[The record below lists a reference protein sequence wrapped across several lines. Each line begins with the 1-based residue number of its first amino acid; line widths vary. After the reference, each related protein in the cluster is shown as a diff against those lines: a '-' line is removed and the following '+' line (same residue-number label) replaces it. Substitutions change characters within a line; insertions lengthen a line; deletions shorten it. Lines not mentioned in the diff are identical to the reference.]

1 MHSQTDYWGAVKNEL
16 LGWCKKRKGCL
27 NIFVPSLAPHPPPV
41 TNVKISFSD
50 REDVKKTR
58 ILNNRHL
65 HLLKNEY
72 KHVYVIFVTFLIADT
87 QDRGFVM
94 ILIISLRNKS

>member
-1 MHSQTDYWGAVKNEL
+1 MHSQTDYLGAVKNEL
-16 LGWCKKRKGCL
+16 LGRCKKRKGCL
-27 NIFVPSLAPHPPPV
+27 NIFVPTLAPPPLI

-58 ILNNRHL
+58 ILNNRHSL

-72 KHVYVIFVTFLIADT
+72 KQVHVMFVTLPIADT

-94 ILIISLRNKS
+94 ILISSLRNKG

>member
-16 LGWCKKRKGCL
+16 LERCKKRKGCL
-27 NIFVPSLAPHPPPV
+27 NIFVPTLAPPPV

-58 ILNNRHL
+58 ILNNRHSL

-72 KHVYVIFVTFLIADT
+72 KQVYVIFVTLLIADT

-94 ILIISLRNKS
+94 ILISSLRNKG

>member
-1 MHSQTDYWGAVKNEL
+1 MHSKTDYWGSVKNEL
-16 LGWCKKRKGCL
+16 LGRCKKRKGCL
-27 NIFVPSLAPHPPPV
+27 NIFVPTLAPPPE

-58 ILNNRHL
+58 ILNNRHSL

-72 KHVYVIFVTFLIADT
+72 KQVYVIFVTLLIADT

-94 ILIISLRNKS
+94 ILISSLRNKG

>member
-1 MHSQTDYWGAVKNEL
+1 M
-16 LGWCKKRKGCL
+16 
-27 NIFVPSLAPHPPPV
+27 
-41 TNVKISFSD
+41 KISFSD

-58 ILNNRHL
+58 ILNNRHSL

-72 KHVYVIFVTFLIADT
+72 KHVYVIFVTLLKADT

-94 ILIISLRNKS
+94 ILISSLNNKG